1 MGCFLYFI
9 VIKITPYIPQCLIK
23 ICLIRSKKL
32 TVFKQRWKIFDIIN
46 RKVKQL
52 KEGGKK
58 MSESMF
64 LEKVVSE
71 GISHLS
77 YIIGHGGK
85 AAVIDPRRDCRIY
98 IDIAERNDMEII
110 HIFETHRNED
120 YVIGSKVL
128 SELTGANIYHGKA
141 FDFDYGTPISEG
153 DRFEMGDLEL
163 SVIETPGHTLESISI
178 AIRDKGFSNDPIGV
192 FTGDA
197 LFIGNVGRT
206 DFYPDRD
213 KDVAGILFDSI
224 FGKLLPLGDQVILF
238 PAHGAGSICGR
249 GMAAREFS
257 TLGYE
262 RINNPVLQNKE
273 RQEFVD
279 FKVAEHHY
287 IPPYFKQMEK
297 LNKEGAT
304 LHFENLQALKAYRS
318 DAFESASKEGMTV
331 LDIRSPEALAGAF
344 IEDSLAIPLN
354 MVPAYAG
361 WFLNYDRDIGI
372 VSENVIDAITASRY
386 LFRLGYDRV
395 KGYLVNG
402 LTGWETS
409 GRQYGRINAV
419 HVKEL
424 VRRIQ
429 EKDAFT
435 LLDVR
440 EKGEV
445 QSGRLPKAL
454 HIYLGYLPNELQK
467 IPKDRPVTTFCGSG
481 LRAIIAASILKQ
493 NGFKH
498 VEVSLGSMEAC
509 VALGCPLEI

>member
-1 MGCFLYFI
+1 
-9 VIKITPYIPQCLIK
+9 
-23 ICLIRSKKL
+23 
-32 TVFKQRWKIFDIIN
+32 
-46 RKVKQL
+46 
-52 KEGGKK
+52 
-58 MSESMF
+58 MF

-85 AAVIDPRRDCRIY
+85 AAVIDPRCDCRIY
-98 IDIAERNDMEII
+98 IDIAARNGAEIT
-110 HIFETHRNED
+110 HILETHRNED

-141 FDFDYGTPISEG
+141 FDFDYGTPVSEG
-153 DRFEMGDLEL
+153 NRFELGDLEL

-178 AIRDKGFSNDPIGV
+178 AVRDKGFSNDPIGV

-206 DFYPDRD
+206 DFYPDRPEAM
-213 KDVAGILFDSI
+213 AGMLFDSI
-224 FGKLLPLGDQVILF
+224 FGKLLPLGDHVLLF
-238 PAHGAGSICGR
+238 PAHGSGSICGS

-273 RQEFVD
+273 RQKFVD
-279 FKVAEHHY
+279 YKVAENHY
-287 IPPYFKQMEK
+287 LPPYFKQMEK

-304 LHFENLQALKAYRS
+304 PHFENLKSLKAYRA
-318 DAFESASKEGMTV
+318 DAFESASKEGMKV

-344 IEDSLAIPLN
+344 IEGSLAIPLN

-361 WFLNYDRDIGI
+361 WFLNYSRDIGI
-372 VSENVIDAITASRY
+372 ISENVGDAITASRY
-386 LFRLGYDRV
+386 LFRLGYDCV

-409 GRQYGRINAV
+409 GRQYSRINAV

-424 VRRIQ
+424 VKRIQ
-429 EKDAFT
+429 EKEAFT

-440 EKGEV
+440 TKEEV
-445 QSGRLPKAL
+445 QRGRLPGTL
-454 HIYLGYLPNELQK
+454 HIYLGHLPNELEK
-467 IPKDRPVTTFCGSG
+467 ISKDQPVTAFCGSG

-493 NGFKH
+493 NGFKQ

-509 VALGCPLEI
+509 AALGCPLEI